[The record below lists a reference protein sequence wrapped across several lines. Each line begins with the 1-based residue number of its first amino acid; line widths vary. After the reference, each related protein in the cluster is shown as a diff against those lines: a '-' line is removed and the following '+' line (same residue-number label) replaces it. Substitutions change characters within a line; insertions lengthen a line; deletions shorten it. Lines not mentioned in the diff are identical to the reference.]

1 MSRTTHG
8 VIYLKDLFVQVALVQ
23 LETRKAGVLT
33 GTASGNTK
41 VSQDFLNDVATIT
54 TAIVQAAEQYSE
66 SELPTQKQPEPQYLA
81 EARANFQDALDS
93 VVEENRQLLVE
104 LED

>member
-1 MSRTTHG
+1 MSRTING

-23 LETRKAGVLT
+23 LETRKGGVLT

-66 SELPTQKQPEPQYLA
+66 SELPTQKQPEPQYLT
-81 EARANFQDALDS
+81 EARESFQRALDE
-93 VVEENRQLLVE
+93 VVEENRELLTE
-104 LED
+104 LKD